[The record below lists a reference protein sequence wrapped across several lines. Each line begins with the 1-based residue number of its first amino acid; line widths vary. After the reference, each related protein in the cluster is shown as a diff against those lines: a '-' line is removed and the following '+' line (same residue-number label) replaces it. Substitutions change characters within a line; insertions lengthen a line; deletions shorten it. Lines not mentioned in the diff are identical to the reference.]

1 MGKVIIKKTSNDGY
15 HFTVVANNGQ
25 VVGVSQ
31 TYKSLKSAKSGIES
45 VKRNRNSYIEDQT
58 VPDFKELGFP
68 KWQIFKDAAGDF
80 RFRLVAMNGETVLAA
95 SEGYSRKESAIKG
108 LDSVRANL
116 EELNIVGPE
125 ESRYMGIDA
134 GADSRFRWPIGV
146 DGGRQPP
153 MMAPAP
159 RLRQGSDGAGRPA
172 ARPPAPLTCSGDT
185 CTFPYIIVLT
195 LDRLSHILGK
205 VLNPV

>member
-1 MGKVIIKKTSNDGY
+1 MGKVVIKKTSNDGY

-125 ESRYMGIDA
+125 ESRYIEIDV

-146 DGGRQPP
+146 DGGRQP
-153 MMAPAP
+153 
-159 RLRQGSDGAGRPA
+159 RTA
-172 ARPPAPLTCSGDT
+172 ARRLWQARDRTSQPVGIFGRVTRSITIYRIIGRRCS
-185 CTFPYIIVLT
+185 II
-195 LDRLSHILGK
+195 ILY
-205 VLNPV
+205 P

>member
-1 MGKVIIKKTSNDGY
+1 MDVDRPIHTSKTSNVKSPGADTFPMGKVIIKKTSNDGY

-125 ESRYMGIDA
+125 ESRYMGID
-134 GADSRFRWPIGV
+134 
-146 DGGRQPP
+146 
-153 MMAPAP
+153 
-159 RLRQGSDGAGRPA
+159 GRPA
-172 ARPPAPLTCSGDT
+172 TRPPRTAARRLWQAR
-185 CTFPYIIVLT
+185 
-195 LDRLSHILGK
+195 DRTSQ
-205 VLNPV
+205 PVGIFGRVT

>member
-31 TYKSLKSAKSGIES
+31 TYKSLKSAKNGIES
-45 VKRNRNSYIEDQT
+45 VKRNRNSRIEDQT
-58 VPDFKELGFP
+58 VPDYKELGFP

-108 LDSVRANL
+108 MDSVRSNL
-116 EELNIVGPE
+116 EELNIIGPE
-125 ESRYMGIDA
+125 ESRYMEMG
-134 GADSRFRWPIGV
+134 
-146 DGGRQPP
+146 
-153 MMAPAP
+153 
-159 RLRQGSDGAGRPA
+159 
-172 ARPPAPLTCSGDT
+172 
-185 CTFPYIIVLT
+185 
-195 LDRLSHILGK
+195 
-205 VLNPV
+205 